1 MRKRKGT
8 SPGWQKTRAHENH
21 VVQTVLALRFLFKGR
36 LCLKYPFLNQQTH
49 SDRNMEKGNANPAC
63 AQLGREDGLFVREAG
78 STSARA
84 ACRPGELAPEPSIFS

>member
-1 MRKRKGT
+1 
-8 SPGWQKTRAHENH
+8 
-21 VVQTVLALRFLFKGR
+21 
-36 LCLKYPFLNQQTH
+36 
-49 SDRNMEKGNANPAC
+49 MEKGNANPAC